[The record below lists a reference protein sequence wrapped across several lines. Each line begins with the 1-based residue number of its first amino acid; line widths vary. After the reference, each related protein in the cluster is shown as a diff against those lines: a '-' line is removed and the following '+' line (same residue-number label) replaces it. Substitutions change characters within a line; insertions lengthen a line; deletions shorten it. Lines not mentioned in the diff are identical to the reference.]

1 MYIDELIEAFE
12 SAVKD
17 SYPELINSEL
27 ISNISQHIKNKK
39 FDIQDQTL
47 IETFLKEDLDHFKES
62 FSDSLNKHIGGIE
75 DSSTY
80 LNSEEGHS
88 NVIQL
93 YIKSIENMIDYYYNS
108 IISKQFSST

>member
-1 MYIDELIEAFE
+1 MYIDELLEVFE
-12 SAVKD
+12 SAVKE

-27 ISNISQHIKNKK
+27 ISNMSLHIKNKK

-62 FSDSLNKHIGGIE
+62 FYDNLNKHIGSVE
-75 DSSTY
+75 DSRAY
-80 LNSEEGHS
+80 LNSEEGH
-88 NVIQL
+88 NNIILL
-93 YIKSIENMIDYYYNS
+93 YIKSIEHMIDYYYNS